1 LAPTRIPFGSMS
13 DIRIRS
19 VSDPFDDRRSL
30 PLGIQVL
37 TRAEAMG
44 ILGKGAIDTLD
55 ASVWKDVLARIRN
68 AGVGRHLPA
77 IVPQGGDE
85 REGFVRQLQQLS
97 DALEESP
104 VPAAEGPRL
113 DKLLGRDLLAGLLRV
128 SAVSLRRYLAGE
140 RAVPDAVAAR
150 LHFLAL
156 VAGDLAGAYND
167 IGVRRWFDRPRS
179 LLDGRRPAEL
189 LEAEWLPEDPG
200 PRRVRDLARALVW
213 SPAT

>member
-1 LAPTRIPFGSMS
+1 
-13 DIRIRS
+13 
-19 VSDPFDDRRSL
+19 
-30 PLGIQVL
+30 
-37 TRAEAMG
+37 MG

-85 REGFVRQLQQLS
+85 REGFVRQLRQLS

-113 DKLLGRDLLAGLLRV
+113 DKLLGRELLARLLRV

-140 RAVPDAVAAR
+140 RAVPDAIAAR

-189 LEAEWLPEDPG
+189 LAAEWRPEDPG